1 MRGCARLLRGVL
13 QRVVAVC
20 TVRLVNVVP
29 RADHAHDTRR
39 LRVLTLQQGRRC
51 CLVQGVL
58 LQMVVTRGAAT
69 RRDQDIFSLVY
80 RIASIET

>member
-1 MRGCARLLRGVL
+1 
-13 QRVVAVC
+13 
-20 TVRLVNVVP
+20 
-29 RADHAHDTRR
+29 